1 MEVHQRPARLLQLA
15 AVALAALAA
24 LLHIA
29 AAEKYQAPY
38 FIHQCQRSDPEL
50 NKCLQFAANTLVRHF
65 RSGIPELEVTEVE
78 PIQIEEIHLALG
90 SGPDG
95 YRAIFREVEAFG
107 VSNMTVSG
115 VRSNLDSMEF
125 QFSFYI
131 PHIRARAQYRSSGVL
146 IMVQASGGGD
156 YWGEYEGVRAKVYFK
171 ARKEEANDLTYLQVD
186 DIKMDFSVKDIKMG
200 IKSQQDNAII
210 EAALNLFINTNG
222 QELLKEMKPSIKKH
236 LLVTMRTFI
245 NNLFGRV
252 PYEYWILEDDK

>member
-1 MEVHQRPARLLQLA
+1 MQVPRPSRTLCFAAAAVATLLLQLA
-15 AVALAALAA
+15 AAD
-24 LLHIA
+24 
-29 AAEKYQAPY
+29 KYQPPY
-38 FIHQCQRSDPEL
+38 FIHQCQRSDPEI

-78 PIQIEEIHLALG
+78 PIEIEEIHLALG

-95 YRAIFREVEAFG
+95 YRAIFRDVEAFG
-107 VSNMTVSG
+107 VSNMSVTG

-125 QFSFYI
+125 QLSFYI
-131 PHIRARAQYRSSGVL
+131 PYIRARAQYRSSGVL

-171 ARKEEANDLTYLQVD
+171 ARKEEANGLTYLQVD
-186 DIKMDFSVKDIKMG
+186 EIKMDFSVKEIKMG

-210 EAALNLFINTNG
+210 EAALNLFINTNA

-252 PYEYWILEDDK
+252 PYEYWILDE